1 MLFERGD
8 CATLRAW
15 GTILAFESQ
24 PSRGL
29 ISMNQLNFEGRLAA
43 APEMSN
49 HGGTKVTRIRV
60 IHNEPT
66 GTDQETGERRE
77 DRVVALTFT
86 AFGNMA
92 ETIHQH
98 FFKGDQIIL
107 TARVENN
114 DYIPKGGTEEDK
126 VYGNSFIIRSW
137 NFGAPGEEKRKW
149 LAENRNRGQNQNQ
162 GYQDDQYR

>member
-66 GTDQETGERRE
+66 GTDQETGEF
-77 DRVVALTFT
+77 VAVDDLG
-86 AFGNMA
+86 ANMISHISH
-92 ETIHQH
+92 E
-98 FFKGDQIIL
+98 GDTCL
-107 TARVENN
+107 LPLVSSDNELRVESG
-114 DYIPKGGTEEDK
+114 YHVAGK
-126 VYGNSFIIRSW
+126 VKIEFY
-137 NFGAPGEEKRKW
+137 PPY
-149 LAENRNRGQNQNQ
+149 L
-162 GYQDDQYR
+162 